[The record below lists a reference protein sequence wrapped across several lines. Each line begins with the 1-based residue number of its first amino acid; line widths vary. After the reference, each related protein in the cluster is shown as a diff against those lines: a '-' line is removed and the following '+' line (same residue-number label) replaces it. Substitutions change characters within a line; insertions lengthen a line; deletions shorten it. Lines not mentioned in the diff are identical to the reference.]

1 MNSNCQSNFDEQQ
14 HCDKKAISQF
24 AIIYGGGVLD
34 EIHFQYQYQ
43 YFFRIEKESEKLGL
57 S

>member
-24 AIIYGGGVLD
+24 AIIYGGSVLH

-43 YFFRIEKESEKLGL
+43 F
-57 S
+57 